1 MRLDSFGI
9 EKDDFQHEQTQ
20 KTKREV
26 DQQHEIE
33 RLNQEL
39 SDIQQEEGWLDDMIS
54 TVNNQLNEMAE
65 DQLYDQFAYVTY
77 DDIKKLSNLP
87 ENKNSTLLAI
97 RAPPGTKLEIPEDE
111 PNAVKPA
118 PSDLKIDENE
128 GETKAT
134 PGNKSLSEKMPKERG
149 IQTNDKKRYQ
159 IMLNSGGE
167 EILLFV
173 LKNEESSEIGDN
185 EPSEDHDHPDSH
197 PSDHELDTPDLHNH
211 TEAGNKPTTQLEVKV
226 EKAGEGNGDQN
237 GRASPQNAQN
247 IDLGDDIDTIFSV
260 SNMFTGEN

>member
-1 MRLDSFGI
+1 MS
-9 EKDDFQHEQTQ
+9 KD
-20 KTKREV
+20 
-26 DQQHEIE
+26 
-33 RLNQEL
+33 EL
-39 SDIQQEEGWLDDMIS
+39 YE
-54 TVNNQLNEMAE
+54 
-65 DQLYDQFAYVTY
+65 QFAYVTY
-77 DDIKKLSNLP
+77 DDIKKLSNMP

-118 PSDLKIDENE
+118 PKDSKIDENE

-173 LKNEESSEIGDN
+173 LKNEESSEIEDN
-185 EPSEDHDHPDSH
+185 EHSEDLDNQGSNTSEHDLNSADFQNQ
-197 PSDHELDTPDLHNH
+197 D
-211 TEAGNKPTTQLEVKV
+211 EAVDKPTTQLEVKQ
-226 EKAGEGNGDQN
+226 EKASEDDDVQN
-237 GRASPQNAQN
+237 GQESPQNGNN
-247 IDLGDDIDTIFSV
+247 IDLGDDIDNIFSV